1 MRIKGSLLLAATALL
16 VAMIVPGM
24 ASAHGTHVKAKMSGD
39 QVVGQAAGAPG
50 AEGTANLHLLRNK
63 GKVRFTI
70 SYSGIGSRDGL
81 EIGVYTG
88 KRGENGN
95 EQFNLVDQEKQ
106 DPIKGSVSGVAKRTL
121 KKITR
126 SPRRYHV
133 NVKTDRYPVDGAM
146 RGQLKGV

>member
-1 MRIKGSLLLAATALL
+1 MRIKGTLLLAATALL

-39 QVVGQAAGAPG
+39 QVVGQPGAPG
-50 AEGTANLHLLRNK
+50 GEGTANLHLLRNK

-81 EIGVYTG
+81 EIGVYRG

-95 EQFNLVDQEKQ
+95 EQFNLVDQEKK
-106 DPIKGSVSGVAKRTL
+106 DPIKGSVSGVAKPTL

-133 NVKTDRYPVDGAM
+133 NVKTARYPVDGAM

>member
-39 QVVGQAAGAPG
+39 QVVGQPGAPAG
-50 AEGTANLHLLRNK
+50 EGTANLHLLRNK

-70 SYSGIGSRDGL
+70 GYSGIGSRDGL
-81 EIGVYTG
+81 EIGVYSG

-95 EQFNLVDQEKQ
+95 EQFNLVDQEKK

-133 NVKTDRYPVDGAM
+133 NVKTARYPVDGAM

>member
-1 MRIKGSLLLAATALL
+1 MRIKGTLLLAAGALL

-39 QVVGQAAGAPG
+39 QVVGQPGAPG
-50 AEGTANLHLLRNK
+50 GEGTANLHLLRNK

-70 SYSGIGSRDGL
+70 GYSGIGSRDGL
-81 EIGVYTG
+81 EIGVYSG

-95 EQFNLVDQEKQ
+95 ELFNLVDQEKK
-106 DPIKGSVSGVAKRTL
+106 DPIKGSVSSVAKPTL

>member
-1 MRIKGSLLLAATALL
+1 MRIKGTLLLAAGALL

-39 QVVGQAAGAPG
+39 QVVGQPGAPG
-50 AEGTANLHLLRNK
+50 GEGTANLHLLRNK

-133 NVKTDRYPVDGAM
+133 NVKTARYPTDGAM

>member
-1 MRIKGSLLLAATALL
+1 MRIKGTLLLAAGALL

-39 QVVGQAAGAPG
+39 QVVGQPG
-50 AEGTANLHLLRNK
+50 ATGGEGTANLHLLRNK

-133 NVKTDRYPVDGAM
+133 NVKTARYPTDGAM

>member
-1 MRIKGSLLLAATALL
+1 MRIKGTLLLAATALL

-39 QVVGQAAGAPG
+39 QVVGQAGAPAG
-50 AEGTANLHLLRNK
+50 EGTANLHLLRNK

-70 SYSGIGSRDGL
+70 RYSGIGSRDGL
-81 EIGVYTG
+81 EIGVFRG
-88 KRGENGN
+88 RRGENGN
-95 EQFNLVDQEKQ
+95 EQFNLVDQEKK
-106 DPIKGSVSGVAKRTL
+106 DPIEGSVSGVAKRTL

-133 NVKTDRYPVDGAM
+133 NVKTTRYPTDGAM